1 MNTCTKLSTPINI
14 EEFHMDRA
22 KRRRRARNVAKH
34 RELMLKQLNKFE
46 RRRPIKVGTLRKT
59 LPEMHYRYSW
69 RKTNN
74 RGRYGPATRYCPRDR
89 RQLCKDDEYE

>member
-1 MNTCTKLSTPINI
+1 MNTCTKLSIPTNI

-22 KRRRRARNVAKH
+22 ERRHRARNVAKH
-34 RELMLKQLNKFE
+34 RELMLKQLHKFE

-59 LPEMHYRYSW
+59 LPEMHHRYSW

-89 RQLCKDDEYE
+89 RQLCKEDEYE